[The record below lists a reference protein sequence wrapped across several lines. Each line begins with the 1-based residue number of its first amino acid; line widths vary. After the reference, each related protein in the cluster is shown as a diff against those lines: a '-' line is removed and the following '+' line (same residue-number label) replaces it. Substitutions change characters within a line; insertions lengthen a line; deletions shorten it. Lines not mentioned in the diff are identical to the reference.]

1 MAFQT
6 GLSGLNAASQNLD
19 IIGNNISNSGT
30 VGFKQ
35 SRALFSDVF
44 ANSLNGSS
52 STSIGIGTK
61 VAAIEQEFTQGAI
74 STSSNPLDMAVNGKG
89 FFRLS
94 DSGAA
99 SYTRNGQFH
108 LDNAGYVVTSNNLQ
122 VTGYGVD
129 SSGTV
134 VPTSPGPLQISS
146 SQLAPTVT
154 SNFATSLN
162 LDARQTVPSNGVF
175 TTADPTSFNNTT
187 SGTVIDSLGNSHVF
201 TMYFVKTATAGQW
214 DLHAT
219 VDGGATSTV
228 DLGGTP
234 IPPALTGAGVPVQLN
249 FDTSG
254 ALTTA
259 MPITPVALTV
269 TGGANPVSMD
279 LNFSGSTQYGAGFA
293 VNSLVQD
300 GFASGRLAGF
310 NIGADGVIVGNY
322 TNGQSK
328 NLGQFVLANFADPS
342 GLSPLGNGRWEETSA
357 SGLPVVGTPGSGDIG
372 AVQSSATEASNVDL
386 TAELVNMIT
395 AQRAYQANAQSIKT
409 EDQVLQT
416 LVNLK

>member
-1 MAFQT
+1 MSFNA
-6 GLSGLNAASQNLD
+6 GLSGLNAAAQNLD
-19 IIGNNISNSGT
+19 VIGNNIANSGT

-35 SRALFSDVF
+35 SRALFADVF
-44 ANSLNGSS
+44 ANSLNGSG
-52 STSIGIGTK
+52 STAIGIGTQ

-134 VPTSPGPLQISS
+134 VPTAPVPLQISS
-146 SQLAPTVT
+146 SQLPPTVT
-154 SNFATSLN
+154 SSFATSLN
-162 LDARQTVPSNGVF
+162 LDARQTVPTTAVF
-175 TTADPTSFNNTT
+175 NTADPTSFNNTT

-228 DLGGTP
+228 DLG
-234 IPPALTGAGVPVQLN
+234 AGAGLPVQLN

-254 ALTTA
+254 ALTTT
-259 MPITPVALTV
+259 MPLTPVALTV
-269 TGGANPVSMD
+269 TGGANNISMD
-279 LNFSGSTQYGAGFA
+279 LNFSGSTQFGAGFA

-322 TNGQSK
+322 TNGQSR

-342 GLSPLGNGRWEETSA
+342 GLSPLGNGRWEETSD
-357 SGLPVVGTPGSGDIG
+357 SGLPVVGTPGAGDLG
-372 AVQSSATEASNVDL
+372 AVQSLATESSNVDL

>member
-134 VPTSPGPLQISS
+134 VPTAPVPLQISS

-154 SNFATSLN
+154 SSFATSLN
-162 LDARQTVPSNGVF
+162 LDARQTVPATAVF
-175 TTADPTSFNNTT
+175 NTADPTSFNNTT
-187 SGTVIDSLGNSHVF
+187 SGSVIDSLGNSHVF

>member
-35 SRALFSDVF
+35 SRALFADVF
-44 ANSLNGSS
+44 ANSLNGSG
-52 STSIGIGTK
+52 STAVGIGTQ

-94 DSGAA
+94 DGGAA

-175 TTADPTSFNNTT
+175 NTADPTSFNNTT

>member
-1 MAFQT
+1 MAFKT

-19 IIGNNISNSGT
+19 IIGNKISNSGT

-52 STSIGIGTK
+52 SNSIGIGTK
-61 VAAIEQEFTQGAI
+61 VASIEQEFTQGAI
-74 STSSNPLDMAVNGKG
+74 NTSSNPLDMAINGKG

-94 DSGAA
+94 DGGAA

-108 LDNAGYVVTSNNLQ
+108 LDNAGYVVTSNDLQ

-134 VPTSPGPLQISS
+134 VPTSPRPLQISS
-146 SQLAPTVT
+146 TQLAPTVT

-162 LDARQTVPSNGVF
+162 LDARQTVPTTGVF
-175 TTADPTSFNNTT
+175 NATDPTSFNNTT

-219 VDGGATSTV
+219 VDGGAVSTV
-228 DLGGTP
+228 DLG
-234 IPPALTGAGVPVQLN
+234 AGAGLPVQLN

-300 GFASGRLAGF
+300 GFASGRLTGF
-310 NIGADGVIVGNY
+310 NIGLY
-322 TNGQSK
+322 
-328 NLGQFVLANFADPS
+328 
-342 GLSPLGNGRWEETSA
+342 SPT
-357 SGLPVVGTPGSGDIG
+357 LPI
-372 AVQSSATEASNVDL
+372 
-386 TAELVNMIT
+386 
-395 AQRAYQANAQSIKT
+395 RAA
-409 EDQVLQT
+409 
-416 LVNLK
+416 

>member
-129 SSGTV
+129 SNGTV
-134 VPTSPGPLQISS
+134 VPTAPGPLQISS

-162 LDARQTVPSNGVF
+162 LDARQSVPSNGVF
-175 TTADPTSFNNTT
+175 NTADPTSFNNTT

-357 SGLPVVGTPGSGDIG
+357 SGLPVVGTPGSGFGPSGEGYFRLSAFGNRDNIIE
-372 AVQSSATEASNVDL
+372 AVER
-386 TAELVNMIT
+386 I
-395 AQRAYQANAQSIKT
+395 RK
-409 EDQVLQT
+409 
-416 LVNLK
+416 NLKHA

>member
-129 SSGTV
+129 SNGTV
-134 VPTSPGPLQISS
+134 VPTAPGPLQISS

-162 LDARQTVPSNGVF
+162 LDARQSVPSNGVF
-175 TTADPTSFNNTT
+175 NTADPTSFNNTT

>member
-35 SRALFSDVF
+35 SRALFADVF
-44 ANSLNGSS
+44 ANSLNGSG
-52 STSIGIGTK
+52 STAVGIGTK

-94 DSGAA
+94 DGGAA

-175 TTADPTSFNNTT
+175 NTADPTSFNNTT

>member
-1 MAFQT
+1 MSFNS
-6 GLSGLNAASQNLD
+6 GLSGLNAAAQNLD
-19 IIGNNISNSGT
+19 VIGNNIANSGT

-35 SRALFSDVF
+35 SRALFADVF
-44 ANSLNGSS
+44 ANSLNGSG
-52 STSIGIGTK
+52 STAIGIGTQ

-94 DSGAA
+94 DGGAA

-134 VPTSPGPLQISS
+134 VPTAPVALQISS
-146 SQLAPTVT
+146 SQLPPTVT
-154 SNFATSLN
+154 SSFATSLN
-162 LDARQTVPSNGVF
+162 LDARQTVPATAVF
-175 TTADPTSFNNTT
+175 NTADPTSFNNTT
-187 SGTVIDSLGNSHVF
+187 SGSVIDSLGNSHVF

-219 VDGGATSTV
+219 IDGGATSTV

-254 ALTTA
+254 ALTTT
-259 MPITPVALTV
+259 MPLTPVALTV
-269 TGGANPVSMD
+269 TGGANNISMD
-279 LNFSGSTQYGAGFA
+279 LNFSGSTQFGAGFA

-322 TNGQSK
+322 TNGQSR

-342 GLSPLGNGRWEETSA
+342 GLSPLGNGRWEETSE
-357 SGLPVVGTPGSGDIG
+357 SGLPVVGTPGAGDLG
-372 AVQSSATEASNVDL
+372 AVQSLATESSNVDL

>member
-1 MAFQT
+1 MSFNS
-6 GLSGLNAASQNLD
+6 GLSGLNAAAQNLD
-19 IIGNNISNSGT
+19 VIGNNIANSGT

-35 SRALFSDVF
+35 SRALFADVF
-44 ANSLNGSS
+44 ANSLNGSG
-52 STSIGIGTK
+52 STAIGIGTQ

-134 VPTSPGPLQISS
+134 VPTAPVPLQISS

-154 SNFATSLN
+154 SSFATSLN
-162 LDARQTVPSNGVF
+162 LDARQTVPATAVF
-175 TTADPTSFNNTT
+175 NTADPTSFNNTT
-187 SGTVIDSLGNSHVF
+187 SGSVIDSLGNSHVF

-214 DLHAT
+214 NLHAT

-254 ALTTA
+254 ALTTT

-269 TGGANPVSMD
+269 TGGANNMSMD
-279 LNFSGSTQYGAGFA
+279 LNFSGSTQFGAGFA

-322 TNGQSK
+322 TNGQSR

-342 GLSPLGNGRWEETSA
+342 GLSPLGNGRWEETSE
-357 SGLPVVGTPGSGDIG
+357 SGLPVVGTPGAGDLG
-372 AVQSSATEASNVDL
+372 AVQSLATESSNVDL